1 MWQAPR
7 QNKGLLQ
14 AMVKSCFFL
23 AADAEYFPYAC
34 LAARRIIDVSA
45 PIDGWLLYTG
55 ASEADLEAGRHLLQ
69 GKVELVDVADFMT
82 NYGFRFGTYSIAA
95 YTRLFA
101 DQLPVFA
108 QYDRMAYTDCDVLFN
123 RDINDLAGQE
133 LHAPLL
139 AAHDDYM
146 YFRPAYRQKLGL
158 HPGAPYFNSGVVV
171 FDMAAVRELALL
183 ERTRQTAILGK
194 MNDQNALNV
203 VFEGKWQTMH
213 PSWNLQSLGTRE
225 FRFSQAWARHFAG
238 GKPWGNQVGVE
249 LEALA
254 VWRDL
259 ARDTPWGRSFEQR
272 IPFERGVMKRFARR
286 FDAIAGLF
294 GKDIHRRRARYDGK
308 KMHQIYA
315 KQAEEGAMAVQ
326 FPEVLGGFG

>member
-1 MWQAPR
+1 MT
-7 QNKGLLQ
+7 
-14 AMVKSCFFL
+14 KSCFFV
-23 AADAEYFPYAC
+23 AADANYFPYAC
-34 LAARRIIDVSA
+34 LAARRILDVSQETT
-45 PIDGWLLYTG
+45 PGFILHIG
-55 ASEADLEAGRHLLQ
+55 ASEADRSIADGLLKDRVQ
-69 GKVELVDVADFMT
+69 IVDVTAFMAESG
-82 NYGFRFGTYSIAA
+82 YRFRPGSMATFI
-95 YTRLFA
+95 RLFA
-101 DQLPVFA
+101 DQFPEFA
-108 QYDRMAYTDCDVLFN
+108 PYDRIAHIDCDVLFN
-123 RDINDLAGQE
+123 RDIADLVNQP

-146 YFRPAYRQKLGL
+146 YFRPAYRKKLSMQ
-158 HPGAPYFNSGVVV
+158 PGSPYFNAGIIV
-171 FDMAAVRELALL
+171 FNMPPVRDQDLLRKARKLAVDG
-183 ERTRQTAILGK
+183 Q

-225 FRFSQAWARHFAG
+225 FRFSQAYARHFAG

-254 VWRDL
+254 IWRDL
-259 ARDTPWGRSFEQR
+259 ARDTPWGRPFEQR
-272 IPFERGVMKRFARR
+272 IPFERGVLKRFSRR
-286 FDAIAGLF
+286 FDAIAGLL

-315 KQAEEGAMAVQ
+315 RQAEEGAMAVQ